1 MTGLCLLAS
10 RRAREA
16 ERYLAQASD
25 FDKENTLVLWT
36 SGLALMTR
44 GQAAEGI
51 ETLTRALTPSHRGGF
66 IHALLSW
73 AFAVAGHED
82 RARAVLDELRM
93 AGAQP
98 SANLAEAWL
107 LAALGEADGAW
118 AILDRAEQTCQQ
130 SLLLVG
136 LPGFDPLRADRRFAV
151 MLERLGSRP
160 RSRHFRRAL
169 TGEPPLPVPSAS
181 ASRPGPSRRARQR
194 PRPSG
199 RRSSPARCLTASNA
213 AFGLSDPLLRV

>member
-1 MTGLCLLAS
+1 VDV
-10 RRAREA
+10 RAGA
-16 ERYLAQASD
+16 HD
-25 FDKENTLVLWT
+25 P
-36 SGLALMTR
+36 GP
-44 GQAAEGI
+44 GAEGI

-107 LAALGEADGAW
+107 LRHWRGRRRM

-136 LPGFDPLRADRRFAV
+136 LPGSIRSARTG
-151 MLERLGSRP
+151 GSR
-160 RSRHFRRAL
+160 
-169 TGEPPLPVPSAS
+169 
-181 ASRPGPSRRARQR
+181 
-194 PRPSG
+194 
-199 RRSSPARCLTASNA
+199 
-213 AFGLSDPLLRV
+213 